1 MIPGPSISHNPS
13 GGKNAALPSARL
25 RRQFSTITT
34 RRPHTLN
41 WVMEMSTHRDSNPGL
56 SLGSLRIRQGSSPG
70 SSLDVGPR
78 CEGQTLTV
86 NLCTALPSLHRG
98 HQSRRHQMPAHTH
111 RARAAHPPTPLNP
124 TRVVTR
130 VQPGHWI
137 NQYTTS
143 WLYDTNVLYILV
155 WVRHGC

>member
-70 SSLDVGPR
+70 SGLDVGPR
-78 CEGQTLTV
+78 CEGRTLTV
-86 NLCTALPSLHRG
+86 KLCTALPRLHRG
-98 HQSRRHQMPAHTH
+98 HQSPRHQMPAHTH
-111 RARAAHPPTPLNP
+111 RGSAAHSPTPP
-124 TRVVTR
+124 DQTRGVT
-130 VQPGHWI
+130 
-137 NQYTTS
+137 
-143 WLYDTNVLYILV
+143 
-155 WVRHGC
+155 WVRIGGLDQVVRVGPRR